1 MSDLPVKRKITVK
14 EAAQRMGVA
23 EQFIRVGLQRGIL
36 KFGYAVQQKENGEY
50 SYHISPKKF
59 EEYMGKEENEGEEAS

>member
-1 MSDLPVKRKITVK
+1 MEAKKKITVK
-14 EAAQRMGVA
+14 EAARRMGMA

-36 KFGYAVQQKENGEY
+36 KFGYAVQQQEGGEY

-59 EEYMGKEENEGEEAS
+59 EEYIGEESPR